1 MTPFVV
7 GRSACREHAQKL
19 KSNSLKAEERD
30 LILTLNKILQKDG
43 FNEILPGGRE
53 SMLIPWWAV
62 FYLIFLLS
70 AKHLLRVFALMYIGK
85 IKVPWVFL
93 FRLRECSSE

>member
-1 MTPFVV
+1 MTPFIV

-43 FNEILPGGRE
+43 FNEILPGDRE
-53 SMLIPWWAV
+53 SMLIP
-62 FYLIFLLS
+62 
-70 AKHLLRVFALMYIGK
+70 
-85 IKVPWVFL
+85 
-93 FRLRECSSE
+93 